1 MTGRLLERLA
11 ILMASDLADFLEI
24 EGEAGDDAG
33 KEIDRLLVDLRAA
46 LGERLATAHVKSK
59 ELAVLSET
67 LTDYASKAEF
77 AVSSGR
83 DDLARSAL
91 ERKLTLTREAD
102 AIREELAFLDRE
114 SGQLEAAIAKLV
126 DERTQIMGESG
137 SAGAPDQSAQLAE
150 LDALFKAEQK
160 K

>member
-46 LGERLATAHVKSK
+46 LGERLAAAHVKSK
-59 ELAVLSET
+59 DLAALSEV

-83 DDLARSAL
+83 DDLARSVL

-102 AIREELAFLDRE
+102 AIRDELTLLDRE

-126 DERTQIMGESG
+126 DERAQIMGENSG
-137 SAGAPDQSAQLAE
+137 AGAPDQSAQLAE